1 MNILIAALA
10 GLVQG
15 LTEFLPV
22 SSSGHLVV
30 LHALTK
36 FSVED
41 DVTFDVALHLA
52 TAIAVVGFFRQ
63 ELLSLVRA
71 MALAVLRRG
80 PWSPEARFGG
90 LLLAG
95 SVPAALVGAL
105 AEDWLAATFR
115 SVGSVAVALAVVALL
130 MIAAERYLRPTR
142 TMDSVKMKD
151 ALVIGCAQALA
162 LIPGVSRS
170 GITIIA
176 GLRQGLQREAA
187 ARFSFLLSVPVVLG
201 AGVKKLSTAGALP
214 LEELFPLA
222 VGFVVAL
229 VSGWWAIGFLLR
241 FVKHAPL
248 NIFAYYRLAVAG
260 VLLLLLPWLA
270 PYAP

>member
-1 MNILIAALA
+1 MNI
-10 GLVQG
+10 V
-15 LTEFLPV
+15 
-22 SSSGHLVV
+22 
-30 LHALTK
+30 
-36 FSVED
+36 
-41 DVTFDVALHLA
+41 
-52 TAIAVVGFFRQ
+52 VVGFFRR
-63 ELLSLVRA
+63 ELATIARAWVRH
-71 MALAVLRRG
+71 LLRRG
-80 PWSPEARFGG
+80 PWSPDARFGW
-90 LLLAG
+90 LLLLG
-95 SVPAALVGAL
+95 SAPAALAGAL
-105 AEDWLAATFR
+105 AEDWLTRFR
-115 SVGSVAVALAVVALL
+115 SIGSVAVALAVVAVL

-142 TMDSVKMKD
+142 ELASVKASD
-151 ALVIGCAQALA
+151 ALAVGFAQALA

-270 PYAP
+270 PYG